1 MKHKNRHAYI
11 EWKKKNGFLSKKKKK
26 NDNKDQIYHLCFGVR
41 FWFSNWMK
49 YLILIYFGLLFV
61 DFL

>member
-1 MKHKNRHAYI
+1 MKHKNIHAYI
-11 EWKKKNGFLSKKKKK
+11 EWKKNGFLSKKKK
-26 NDNKDQIYHLCFGVR
+26 NDNKDQIYHLCFGVC

-49 YLILIYFGLLFV
+49 YLIPIYFGLLFV